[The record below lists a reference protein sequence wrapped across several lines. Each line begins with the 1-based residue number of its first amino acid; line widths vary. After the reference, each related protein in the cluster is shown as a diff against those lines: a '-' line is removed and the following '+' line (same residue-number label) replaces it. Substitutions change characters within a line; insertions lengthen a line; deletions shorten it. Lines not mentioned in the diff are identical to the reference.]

1 MATKRVYVY
10 KDSGLFDSY
19 KVFPPVIVIEQN
31 DKFEL
36 VNTVADHEAILT
48 IPDGPFVGGAVN
60 GEHVGKKDKSTTK
73 TPKPGP
79 AAVEYEVKVDG
90 HKAHGNSD
98 PVIIIDM

>member
-1 MATKRVYVY
+1 MATKRAYVY
-10 KDSGLFDSY
+10 KVPGFIDSY

-36 VNTVADHEAILT
+36 VNTVADHEALLK
-48 IPDGPFVGGAVN
+48 IPDGVFMGGAV
-60 GEHVGKKDKSTTK
+60 EEPVGKKDKSSTK

-79 AAVEYEVKVDG
+79 LGVEYEVKVDG